1 MLLRRARLQVLQ
13 PPICLILGN
22 KGCDLNNFAVVT
34 DSTSNLPPGLAERSG
49 IPCIPC
55 IIHWG
60 EESYLDA
67 VTLDAETFY
76 HRLATQKELPKTSQ
90 PSAGAFI
97 AFFERVADTQGVD
110 DILGVLLSSEL
121 SGTMASAVQARAQLA
136 ALRPG
141 LRIELVDS
149 RSVSMGLGL
158 QVLAAQRVADA
169 GGSVDA
175 AIAAARQ
182 CYERTQILF
191 AVDTLEYLHR
201 GGRIGGASRLLGSVL
216 NLKPVLTID
225 GGRVELLEKVRSRGK
240 SLRRIIE
247 IAEERLAGRRPKE
260 LALIHT
266 GADGDLPGF
275 AEMVAER
282 LKPEMTYTNVLTPVI
297 GVHSGPGT
305 IGIGF
310 CTE

>member
-1 MLLRRARLQVLQ
+1 MNR
-13 PPICLILGN
+13 
-22 KGCDLNNFAVVT
+22 FAVVT
-34 DSTSNLPPGLAERSG
+34 DSTSNLPPELAEKLG

-55 IIHWG
+55 VIHWG

-76 HRLATQKELPKTSQ
+76 RQLVARQELPKTSQ
-90 PSAGAFI
+90 PSAGAFM
-97 AFFERVADTQGVD
+97 AFFEKVADAQGVD
-110 DILGVLLSSEL
+110 EILAVLLSSAL
-121 SGTMASAVQARAQLA
+121 SGTMASAEQARAQLA
-136 ALRPG
+136 DLRPD

-169 GGSVDA
+169 GRPVED

-182 CYERTQILF
+182 CYAGTQILF

-201 GGRIGGASRLLGSVL
+201 GGRIGGASRLLGSAL

-225 GGRVELLEKVRSRGK
+225 AGRVELLEKVRSRGK
-240 SLRRIIE
+240 SLRRIIQ
-247 IAEERLAGRRPKE
+247 IAEARLAGRRPKE
-260 LALIHT
+260 LALMHT
-266 GADGDLPGF
+266 GADEDLPEF
-275 AEMVAER
+275 AERVVER
-282 LKPEMTYTNVLTPVI
+282 LRPETVYTEVLTPVI

-310 CTE
+310 YTE